1 MYNNGA
7 SKIVDEIYENTPD
20 SVKKNIDSK
29 KLPKHISDY
38 VKTGQIKQKIYDG
51 QKKFLDT
58 ASAIG
63 ATTLP
68 LIAIA
73 PSVVTSPGTIIGGL
87 VGGALG
93 AEGTNAAVRKLSSG
107 KYSN

>member
-29 KLPKHISDY
+29 KLSTN
-38 VKTGQIKQKIYDG
+38 VKTGQIKQNIYDG

-58 ASAIG
+58 AGAVG

-68 LIAIA
+68 LIAVA
-73 PSVVTSPGTIIGGL
+73 PTVVTSPGTIIGGL

-93 AEGTNAAVRKLSSG
+93 TKGTNVAVRKLSNG